1 MHQNIHDVIGC
12 LNGRLQVI
20 FILHAIYL
28 FSKYSKMSTY
38 CLYNQ
43 KEKKNLERQKKNN
56 KGNMEMTIFHPQTV
70 PCPIALLI
78 LFQFTEWFPS
88 LSCSHT

>member
-1 MHQNIHDVIGC
+1 MHQNIHDVIGY

-38 CLYNQ
+38 CLHNQ
-43 KEKKNLERQKKNN
+43 KEKRTWKDRKIN
-56 KGNMEMTIFHPQTV
+56 K
-70 PCPIALLI
+70 
-78 LFQFTEWFPS
+78 
-88 LSCSHT
+88 

>member
-20 FILHAIYL
+20 FILRAIYL

-38 CLYNQ
+38 CLHNQ
-43 KEKKNLERQKKNN
+43 KEKKEKRTWKDRKIN
-56 KGNMEMTIFHPQTV
+56 K
-70 PCPIALLI
+70 
-78 LFQFTEWFPS
+78 
-88 LSCSHT
+88 

>member
-38 CLYNQ
+38 CLHNQ
-43 KEKKNLERQKKNN
+43 KEKRTWKDRKIN
-56 KGNMEMTIFHPQTV
+56 K
-70 PCPIALLI
+70 
-78 LFQFTEWFPS
+78 
-88 LSCSHT
+88 